1 MTPFSSGGILEG
13 GSTVGLRQEDEL
25 GDAHDRQHLDRSESR
40 PAERA
45 VEAPVHRLLALQR
58 AIGNRA
64 LARLLQPKS
73 PLELMKKAASDPAQ
87 PLDAE
92 VRGPLEERL
101 GTNLGGVRVHSGP
114 ASDAAAEA
122 VGARAYTVGTDVHL
136 GREGRSAHGDERRR
150 LLTHEAVHT
159 VQQGSRAVAL
169 RDSLRVAAPDEPAE
183 REATAIAADVKSGA
197 LELRD
202 NARVT
207 QVEPALQRDLTGEHK
222 ITEGTFK
229 LNLKTESHAGAK
241 SGMSGTV
248 KFYANDKAPD
258 STKIRLYQAVRLE
271 DLTTGKDYVWTG
283 VNAPRTA
290 MQTAAD
296 PTRPGIDPGW
306 WIDINPALTAPRAK
320 KADPAVSP
328 YYRDYWPNAADS
340 RDGSKAGKTVNEASL
355 WDYPGWSANCRFTFE
370 TVAKATDTGHVYGTV
385 MWGFTVSDGAKG
397 TVDHEHSVGRDV
409 TTQTTDEAL
418 KRMEEYYNNPGT
430 PGAPA
435 I

>member
-1 MTPFSSGGILEG
+1 
-13 GSTVGLRQEDEL
+13 
-25 GDAHDRQHLDRSESR
+25 
-40 PAERA
+40 
-45 VEAPVHRLLALQR
+45 
-58 AIGNRA
+58 
-64 LARLLQPKS
+64 
-73 PLELMKKAASDPAQ
+73 MKKAVLDPAQ

-159 VQQGSRAVAL
+159 VQQGSRAVTL
-169 RDSLRVAAPDEPAE
+169 RDSLRVAGSNEPAE
-183 REATAIAADVKSGA
+183 REAAAIASEMKSGA
-197 LELRD
+197 LQLRD
-202 NARVT
+202 DARVT

-222 ITEGTFK
+222 VTEGTFK

-241 SGMSGTV
+241 NGMSGTI
-248 KFYANDKAPD
+248 KFYASEAAPD
-258 STKIRLYQAVRLE
+258 STKIRLYQAVRNQ
-271 DLTTGKDYVWTG
+271 DLTTGKEYVWTG
-283 VNAPRTA
+283 VDAPRTA

-296 PTRPGIDPGW
+296 PMRPGIDPGW
-306 WIDINPALTAPRAK
+306 WIDINPALTAPRTK

-328 YYRDYWPNAADS
+328 YYRDYWPNAASS
-340 RDGSKAGKTVNEASL
+340 RDGSKAGKTVAEASL
-355 WDYPGWSANCRFTFE
+355 WDYPGSHGNRRFTFE

-385 MWGFTVSDGAKG
+385 MWGFTISDASKG
-397 TVDHEHSVGRDV
+397 TVDHEHAVGRNV

-418 KRMEEYYNNPGT
+418 RRFDEYMRNPGAST
-430 PGAPA
+430 APP
-435 I
+435 